1 MPWYI
6 ITGKEDREQREQ
18 IGEAIR
24 KISRELNNLGL
35 ELEPKKTNL
44 VKFEETEE
52 EITEIE
58 VQGSKYQEREVKFLK
73 LIFDKRLAFDTQIE
87 LTRDKM
93 MKANNLL
100 KYMNGINK
108 GMEINTA
115 KMLYKSLYKSLVRAT
130 FDYGCNV
137 FFPRKKTKRIRLER
151 AQYQGLRTALGYRM
165 STPTNIIL
173 KEDNRPSGQN
183 DKFNEE
189 SSSKNHD
196 MEKRGTKKLD

>member
-35 ELEPKKTNL
+35 EPKKTNL

-52 EITEIE
+52 EIIEIE

-73 LIFDKRLAFDTQIE
+73 LIFYKRLAFDTQIE

-115 KMLYKSLYKSLVRAT
+115 KMLYKSLYKSLVKAT

-137 FFPRKKTKRIRLER
+137 FFPVGKRQRE
-151 AQYQGLRTALGYRM
+151 
-165 STPTNIIL
+165 
-173 KEDNRPSGQN
+173 
-183 DKFNEE
+183 
-189 SSSKNHD
+189 
-196 MEKRGTKKLD
+196 

>member
-1 MPWYI
+1 MMPWYI

-18 IGEAIR
+18 IEEAIR

-58 VQGSKYQEREVKFLK
+58 VQGSKYQEKEVKFLK

-93 MKANNLL
+93 MKTNNLL
-100 KYMNGINK
+100 KYMNGIK
-108 GMEINTA
+108 VW
-115 KMLYKSLYKSLVRAT
+115 KSTLQRCFTSHFT
-130 FDYGCNV
+130 SHWWE
-137 FFPRKKTKRIRLER
+137 PRLTMDVTYFSQGKKQRE
-151 AQYQGLRTALGYRM
+151 
-165 STPTNIIL
+165 
-173 KEDNRPSGQN
+173 
-183 DKFNEE
+183 
-189 SSSKNHD
+189 
-196 MEKRGTKKLD
+196 